1 MSPVSASLPSCSYPQ
16 SPTQP
21 CFFQLHFPPT
31 AMFFSFS
38 LPHHRAPI
46 PGLPISFRLPT
57 FVSPAVG
64 FPTTMPPPTVS
75 STTTPRYL
83 SNPCQTDQQ
92 SCFPLPFLGSLLL
105 AAPQNSRPL
114 SPKCLPARLL
124 PPALHIPT
132 RPITLFAPRPFI
144 PSPLQVL
151 ALLGLVA
158 LVAARPE
165 NVFDLDLD
173 DIHQD
178 MDISDDTTIT
188 GTYRWRSP
196 EGDEYFVRYIADEDG
211 YRVLESNAV
220 PVTADGTP
228 ANGAQGAFSSE
239 EDDDSRFD

>member
-1 MSPVSASLPSCSYPQ
+1 MK
-16 SPTQP
+16 
-21 CFFQLHFPPT
+21 CF
-31 AMFFSFS
+31 
-38 LPHHRAPI
+38 
-46 PGLPISFRLPT
+46 
-57 FVSPAVG
+57 
-64 FPTTMPPPTVS
+64 
-75 STTTPRYL
+75 
-83 SNPCQTDQQ
+83 
-92 SCFPLPFLGSLLL
+92 
-105 AAPQNSRPL
+105 
-114 SPKCLPARLL
+114 
-124 PPALHIPT
+124 
-132 RPITLFAPRPFI
+132 
-144 PSPLQVL
+144 VL